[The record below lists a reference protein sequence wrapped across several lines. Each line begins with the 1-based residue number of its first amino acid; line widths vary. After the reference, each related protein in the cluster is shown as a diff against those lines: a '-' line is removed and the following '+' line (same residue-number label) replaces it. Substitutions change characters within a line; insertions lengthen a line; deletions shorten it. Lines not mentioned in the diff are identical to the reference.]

1 MERKGAGRPQ
11 GWEGRSRL
19 EVRDTWKLGT
29 KLLERKGAG
38 RPQGWEGSRLEV
50 RDLIIGEAGSRYR
63 PQGWEG
69 SRLEV
74 RDLIIGEEGS
84 R

>member
-1 MERKGAGRPQ
+1 MERQGAG
-11 GWEGRSRL
+11 
-19 EVRDTWKLGT
+19 
-29 KLLERKGAG
+29 
-38 RPQGWEGSRLEV
+38 
-50 RDLIIGEAGSRYR
+50 R

-84 R
+84 RCRPQGWEGSRLEVREDYWRGREQVGLKVRREVGWKLGT